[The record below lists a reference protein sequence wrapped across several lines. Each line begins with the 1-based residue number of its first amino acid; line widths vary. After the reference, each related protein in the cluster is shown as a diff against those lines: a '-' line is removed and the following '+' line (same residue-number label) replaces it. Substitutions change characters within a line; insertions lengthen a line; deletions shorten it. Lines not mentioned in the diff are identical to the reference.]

1 MTKILLVED
10 DRYLNKL
17 MSDRLFR
24 SGFQLKSCLDGESA
38 WQALHSEKEPFDVVI
53 VDLLLPKLMGDD
65 LLTKINASQRFMG
78 LRKIVISGVFKSE
91 NQIKEITK
99 VHQLESFWTKP
110 FDLDELIS
118 SLKNEKKFEKSPLQ
132 ADGSLHKN
140 PIERIFFEAYEK
152 NFSGRL
158 TIRNKSHERR
168 VYFMNGHPVAAD
180 SSAVNESLGIFLVSI
195 EEITE
200 EVREKVAKMMV
211 QKESFFGEVLLQLK
225 LVTKDRL
232 FELLRKHNY
241 QLLLNSFLARQGEYV
256 LEASV
261 EIPSHLPLIEF
272 NPFLLM
278 QAAQTRLLP
287 FSALE
292 AIMRLKR
299 DYFPEMNPQVGQL
312 LYLLN
317 LQEVVMEQL
326 KSLNPAMDFFHES
339 TILDPKDQESFFRT
353 IYLFESIGL
362 VAWKK
367 PSEASFVN
375 LEIPHVNFAPIIKKE
390 KTSELLQTERQIS
403 ADYIDAM
410 NKNYFDLLG
419 ISFDADARTIEQAYW
434 KAQYQFDPNRF
445 NQELTGLSRQ
455 ILHDMMKRINEAF
468 QTLSNPTARK
478 EYTQRL
484 EKNSISSLANSQA
497 YLQAIE
503 LHREGKILFEKGF
516 FREAK
521 AKFEQA
527 QNVWKIG
534 VEYKAYSVYCDF
546 KLAAK
551 KLNRMEMTRV
561 IHRMRDLA
569 YSNLQS
575 EVCFVLLGHACKAAK
590 QKREA
595 REAYQKALE
604 LNPHNSEAEHALAS
618 VFEGQSQKVK
628 WNPEIRLPSGSSLKW
643 TIYVFSLAIAAGLA
657 WYSMQPPPPDPS
669 LVMVPKTLIDG
680 IFSTIEVSHKG
691 DLTKIFVR
699 NNTISEMPRSI
710 LQSKCL
716 QSLDRLRAF
725 NSQRVYIIE
734 ETKGLKAICTHELLQ
749 KF

>member
-17 MSDRLFR
+17 ISDRLFR
-24 SGFQLKSCLDGESA
+24 SGFELKSFLDGESA
-38 WQALHSEKEPFDVVI
+38 WQALLSEKEAFDI
-53 VDLLLPKLMGDD
+53 AIIDLLLPKLMGDQ
-65 LLTKINASQRFMG
+65 LLTKIDASQRFPG
-78 LRKIVISGVFKSE
+78 LRKVVVSGVFKSE
-91 NQIKEITK
+91 SQIQEISK
-99 VHQLESFWTKP
+99 VHQIESFWTKP
-110 FDLDELIS
+110 FDLDELVA
-118 SLKNEKKFEKSPLQ
+118 SLKKEKSFEKSPLQ
-132 ADGSLHKN
+132 ISGSLHKK

-158 TIRNKSHERR
+158 HIRHKGHERK

-180 SSAVNESLGIFLVSI
+180 SSAVNESLGIFLVSTGDL
-195 EEITE
+195 TE
-200 EVREKVAKMMV
+200 DMREKVSKMMV
-211 QKESFFGEVLLQLK
+211 QKESFFGEILLQLK
-225 LVTKDRL
+225 VVSKDRL
-232 FELLRKHNY
+232 FELLRKHSY
-241 QLLLNSFLARQGEYV
+241 QLLVNAFLSRQGEFS

-278 QAAQTRLLP
+278 QAAQVRLLP

-299 DYFPEMNPQVGQL
+299 DYFPELNPQVGQL

-317 LQEVVMEQL
+317 LQEVVIEQI

-339 TILDPKDQESFFRT
+339 TILDSKDQESLFRT
-353 IYLFESIGL
+353 LYLFDSMGL
-362 VAWKK
+362 VTWKK

-390 KTSELLQTERQIS
+390 KSDEHLQTERQIS
-403 ADYIDAM
+403 AEYIDAI
-410 NKNYFDLLG
+410 NKNYFDLLNV
-419 ISFDADARTIEQAYW
+419 SFDADTKAIEQAYW
-434 KAQYQFDPNRF
+434 KAQYQYDPNRF
-445 NQELTGLSRQ
+445 KHELTGLSRQ

-468 QTLSNPTARK
+468 QILSNPTSRK
-478 EYTQRL
+478 EYVKRL
-484 EKNSISSLANSQA
+484 EKNSITNLANSQA

-534 VEYKAYSVYCDF
+534 VEYKAYSIYCDF
-546 KLAAK
+546 KIAAK

-575 EVCFVLLGHACKAAK
+575 ELCFVLLGHACKAAN
-590 QKREA
+590 QRREA

-618 VFEGQSQKVK
+618 VFEAQSQKVG
-628 WNPEIRLPSGSSLKW
+628 WNSELRLPENFPWKW
-643 TIYVFSLAIAAGLA
+643 TVYIVLLVISIGLA
-657 WYSMQPPPPDPS
+657 WVALQPRPSDPS
-669 LVMVPKTLIDG
+669 LVSVPRTLVDG
-680 IFSTIEVSHKG
+680 IFSTLRVYHKG
-691 DLTKIFVR
+691 DLTKVIVR
-699 NNTISEMPRSI
+699 DNTIASMPLSI
-710 LQSKCL
+710 LESKCF

-725 NSQRVYIIE
+725 NSQRIFIIE
-734 ETKGLKAICTHELLQ
+734 DTKGLKAICTHESVQ
-749 KF
+749 RF